1 MTFRCRTLL
10 PALLSGLC
18 TIVQVGSAQNTDS
31 TYGRRALERFLER
44 TRADARLPDS
54 LRSLTVE
61 RLDSLS
67 VTYFGNLDDSS
78 MALYLR
84 TTVAMLRQL
93 PEPLCAAAGGLS
105 GEHDLTLVRML
116 TGVDSVTADS
126 LLRVHEL
133 ALLAA
138 TRGASPRV
146 GTPEELHSVMGRLIT
161 GLPPEQQQRFMFVAR
176 NPPPS
181 QADACW
187 ASQTL
192 FGELAKLPPSELGPV
207 MRRMSTPPA
216 PRH

>member
-1 MTFRCRTLL
+1 MTFRWRTLL
-10 PALLSGLC
+10 PALFSGLC

-105 GEHDLTLVRML
+105 GEHNLTLVRML
-116 TGVDSVTADS
+116 TAVDSVTADS
-126 LLRVHEL
+126 LFAR
-133 ALLAA
+133 A
-138 TRGASPRV
+138 RASAV
-146 GTPEELHSVMGRLIT
+146 GGD
-161 GLPPEQQQRFMFVAR
+161 AR
-176 NPPPS
+176 
-181 QADACW
+181 CV
-187 ASQTL
+187 T
-192 FGELAKLPPSELGPV
+192 
-207 MRRMSTPPA
+207 
-216 PRH
+216 